1 MSHQIT
7 EGKLSFTFDDDWTT
21 VKYDDHRDF
30 TKGIHKLNGKIEGSD
45 HSGKNDAGKNATEA
59 SVGTKAVDILGVF
72 QNTLYLIEIKD
83 FREHR
88 IENKKRI
95 KNGALALEVAV
106 KVRDTIAG
114 MVGASRQ
121 GSDLETWKGFVKPLL
136 NTSHPIQVILFLEE
150 DPDAPDTTRTLTDEL
165 KRRLQWLTPRVMVAN
180 RTKNRLP
187 RLEISS
193 TAPIS

>member
-1 MSHQIT
+1 MSHLIT

-30 TKGIHKLNGKIEGSD
+30 TRGIHKLNGKIEGSN
-45 HSGKNDAGKNATEA
+45 HPEA
-59 SVGTKAVDILGVF
+59 LVGTKAVDILGVF
-72 QNTLYLIEIKD
+72 QNTLYFIEIKD

-114 MVGASRQ
+114 VVGASRQ

-136 NTSHPIQVILFLEE
+136 NTSHPIQVVLFLEE

-165 KRRLQWLTPRVMVAN
+165 KKRLHWLTSRVMVAN
-180 RTKNRLP
+180 RIKHRLP
-187 RLEISS
+187 QLEVSSLASIS
-193 TAPIS
+193 